1 MKRVTINRFSVHA
14 ALCVAGFAALPATT
28 MAAEAA
34 AAAQCDLQ
42 PGRYEGV
49 TVPAAVSGLCNL
61 PERPLR
67 RVRDAD
73 DILSRTRGEVLQL
86 GFDRDGVPA
95 DGQSVV
101 VVRVKLLDRNGA
113 PLANA
118 ARVTIEASGGRVVTE
133 DNTFTKRTQR
143 FLADRDRREPGVQVP
158 SAGGVVEFTLVAP
171 HEPGDV
177 TVRITS
183 GDVEAQGTLSFVP
196 DLRPSLVVGIVEG
209 QVNLSRLNADSNTPT
224 IRDDGLEATLSE
236 LTEDVSGNERTTMNG
251 RAAFFYKGTL
261 AERTLLTAAYDSD
274 KDRIRLFR
282 DIQPDQF
289 YPIYGDS
296 SLKGFEAQSTRR
308 GYLRL
313 DFDRSNLLFGDF
325 NSESGTNELRNLGL
339 YSRSLTGLRGHYEQ
353 GRVEVNAWGARDSV
367 RQVIDEQPGRGT
379 SGPYRFSS
387 ANGLANSEK
396 VEIVIRDRA
405 QPSIILSRQ
414 PLERFTD
421 YEFEPFSGSLLLRKP
436 VPSLDANLNPVSIR
450 VTYEVDEGGP
460 EFDVFGVNGRV
471 RLGEKLEIGGS
482 FASADDPAEP
492 YALTSLNA
500 AWKLGA
506 NTVWIAEAARS
517 DRDASVTQLQ
527 AEGHAFRT
535 ELRHLGERLDA
546 RAFYGRST
554 FDFDNP
560 AATLDGGRLE
570 AGGKLTWRFTA
581 ATDLSAEALQSE
593 DARVGAQRQGASVTL
608 GHRFNDV
615 FRLEG
620 GVRWFDDEVSTTSAA
635 GPVTTYSSVYNLL
648 PAGSIGTGSFVNGA
662 TPSSGENTTARLRLS
677 ADVTKKSM
685 LYAEAEQGIDDSDA
699 YAYAVGGDY
708 QILDKARLYARHEFA
723 KSLSSLYGLNDG
735 EARRATVF
743 GVDSAYMNDGTV
755 FSEYRLRSA
764 IPGRE
769 SEAAMGLR
777 NLWPV
782 KPGLAFSTAFE
793 RVQVLDGVRGDA
805 TAVSFGVE
813 NTRRENT
820 KGSARFEWRTDDAA
834 DSWLST
840 LAYTRKLSRDW
851 SLLGRNLFSHIENDD
866 VQLGTRLQ
874 NRAIVGLAYRQTDRN
889 QWDALMRYEMKLERD
904 DGLSDPFERDVHIV
918 SAHANWHPNRP
929 LTVAGQLAAKWV
941 DEDFGSGTTQF
952 GATFAA
958 QLASVRVLYDITE
971 RWDFGVQAS
980 GLFSSSGRQYG
991 LGLETGYAIV
1001 DNLWASVG
1009 FNFIGFSDDDLVES
1023 DYTRRGLYL
1032 RLRFKFD
1039 ETLFRG
1045 RDRQWN
1051 NSLSATTA
1059 DGQQK

>member
-1 MKRVTINRFSVHA
+1 MKRFLWSA
-14 ALCVAGFAALPATT
+14 AVSAVGVVGLPTTAPAADG
-28 MAAEAA
+28 E
-34 AAAQCDLQ
+34 AAQCDLR
-42 PGRYEGV
+42 PGRYEDV
-49 TVPAAVSGLCNL
+49 SVPTAVAGLCNL
-61 PERPLR
+61 PERPVR
-67 RVRDAD
+67 RAGSAGDA
-73 DILSRTRGEVLQL
+73 LSRARGDVLQL
-86 GFDRDGVPA
+86 SFGRDGAPA

-101 VVRVKLLDRNGA
+101 AVRVRRLDRSGA
-113 PLANA
+113 PIASA
-118 ARVTIEASGGRVVTE
+118 AQVTVETSGGRVATE
-133 DNTFTKRTQR
+133 DTLFTKRKPR
-143 FLADRDRREPGVQVP
+143 FLADRDRRTPGVQVLG
-158 SAGGVVEFTLVAP
+158 ADGLVEFNLVAP

-177 TVRITS
+177 VVRVSS
-183 GDVEAQGTLSFVP
+183 GDVEVEGTLSFVP
-196 DLRPSLVVGIVEG
+196 DLRPALAVGIVEG
-209 QVNLSRLNADSNTPT
+209 QVNLSRLKADSSTPT

-236 LTEDVSGNERTTMNG
+236 LSQDSSGNERTTLNG
-251 RAAFFYKGTL
+251 RAAFFYKGTVGK
-261 AERTLLTAAYDSD
+261 RTLLTAAYDSD

-308 GYLRL
+308 GYVRL
-313 DFDRSNLLFGDF
+313 DADRSSLLFGDF
-325 NSESGTNELRNLGL
+325 NSESGASELRNLGL

-353 GRVEVNAWGARDSV
+353 GRLELNAWGARDSV

-387 ANGLANSEK
+387 TNGLENSEK
-396 VEIVIRDRA
+396 VEIVIRDRT

-421 YEFEPFSGSLLLRKP
+421 YEFEPFSGNLLLRKP

-460 EFDVFGVNGRV
+460 EFNVYGINGRV
-471 RLGEKLEIGGS
+471 RLGKALEIGGS
-482 FASADDPAEP
+482 FARADDPVEP
-492 YALTSLNA
+492 YALGSLNA

-517 DRDASVTQLQ
+517 DRDASITQLES
-527 AEGHAFRT
+527 EGHAFRT
-535 ELRHLGERLDA
+535 ELRHLGEQLDA
-546 RAFYGRST
+546 RLFYGRST

-570 AGGKLTWRFTA
+570 AGGKLTWRFTP
-581 ATDLSAEALQSE
+581 ATDLSAEALLSE

-608 GHRFNDV
+608 GHRFNEV

-620 GVRWFDDEVSTTSAA
+620 GLRWFDDEVNSAA
-635 GPVTTYSSVYNLL
+635 GAGPVATYSSVYNLL
-648 PAGSIGTGSFVNGA
+648 PAGSIGSGSFVNGA
-662 TPSSGENTTARLRLS
+662 TPSSGENTTVRLRLS

-685 LYAEAEQGIDDSDA
+685 LYAEAEQGVDDGDA

-708 QILDKARLYARHEFA
+708 QVLDKARLYARHEYA

-743 GVDSAYMNDGTV
+743 GVDSAYMADGTV

-782 KPGLAFSTAFE
+782 KPGLAFSTALE

-813 NTRRENT
+813 NTRRENA
-820 KGSARFEWRTDDAA
+820 KGSARFEWRADDAA
-834 DSWLST
+834 DTLLST

-851 SLLGRNLFSHIENDD
+851 SLLGRNLFSHVENDD
-866 VQLGTRLQ
+866 PQLGTRMQ
-874 NRAIVGLAYRQTDRN
+874 DRAIVGLAYRQTDRN
-889 QWDALMRYEMKLERD
+889 QWNALMRYELKLERD
-904 DGLSDPFERDVHIV
+904 DGLADPFDRDVHIV

-941 DEDFGSGTTQF
+941 DESFGTGPAQF
-952 GATFAA
+952 NARFAA

-971 RWDFGVQAS
+971 RWDVGVQAS
-980 GLFSSSGRQYG
+980 GLFSAESRQYG
-991 LGLETGYAIV
+991 FGLETGYAIV

-1009 FNFIGFSDDDLVES
+1009 YNFVGFSDDDLVES
-1023 DYTRRGLYL
+1023 DYTRRGIYL

-1039 ETLFRG
+1039 EKLFRG

-1051 NSLSATTA
+1051 NTLSATTA
-1059 DGQQK
+1059 EGQQK